1 MSRKMSISQDVEV
14 ISREIDRVAIKVGRA
29 LAKSYAANFCD
40 QFEVITPE
48 QKRVAD
54 FIFLHAAADVL
65 DTFPALNV
73 LERLK
78 LRNRAIDTIKAAFE
92 TRLAELCSG

>member
-1 MSRKMSISQDVEV
+1 MSIFQDADG
-14 ISREIDRVAIKVGRA
+14 ISEEIDRVAVKTGHA

-40 QFEVITPE
+40 KFEVITTE

-65 DTFPALNV
+65 ERFTALNE

-78 LRNRAIDTIKAAFE
+78 LRNRAIDIVKTAFE
-92 TRLAELCSG
+92 TRLAELSTR